1 MSYAIVKSFELKLQ
15 ELRKELNILKK
26 SEPSEE
32 NLAQVRKIERNA
44 RELTNAIRAYKL
56 GHGLAA

>member
-32 NLAQVRKIERNA
+32 NLARVNEIERNA
-44 RELTNAIRAYKL
+44 RELTHTIKVYKL

>member
-1 MSYAIVKSFELKLQ
+1 MSYAIVKSFELELQ

-32 NLAQVRKIERNA
+32 NLARVRKIERNA
-44 RELTNAIRAYKL
+44 RELANAIRAYKL